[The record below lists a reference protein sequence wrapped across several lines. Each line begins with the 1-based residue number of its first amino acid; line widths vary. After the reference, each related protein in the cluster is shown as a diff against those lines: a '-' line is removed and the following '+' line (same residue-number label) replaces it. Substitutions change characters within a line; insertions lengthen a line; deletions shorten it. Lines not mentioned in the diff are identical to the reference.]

1 MCAGGS
7 FIDVEIVMKPPD
19 EHDMTTGEIIS
30 LWRDNI
36 GDIDG
41 VSQITFEAES
51 GPGGWQQD
59 ISVDLSHSDID
70 VLAKASRAFLE
81 RARRV

>member
-1 MCAGGS
+1 MFEAHNLYRVAEGIKTNVRGGS

-41 VSQITFEAES
+41 VSQITF
-51 GPGGWQQD
+51 
-59 ISVDLSHSDID
+59 
-70 VLAKASRAFLE
+70 
-81 RARRV
+81 